1 MRNLLIASEGIPYI
15 IVTAIILVF
24 LVMLSLWS
32 LVVTLPFLLFFIY
45 FFRNPKRNTKES
57 PDVFFSPADGRV
69 LSISKTGYND
79 RIGEQ
84 AVKISIFL
92 SIFNVHINRAPM
104 SGHVV
109 SQTYRPGK
117 FLPAFKSHAS
127 EINERNEICFGN
139 DKCKFIV
146 NQITGF
152 VARRIVSDL
161 SDQSHVT
168 QHQRIGM
175 IKFGSCT
182 ELIIPEYCIMHVN
195 EGQKVKGAETV
206 LASLDQSFNI

>member
-1 MRNLLIASEGIPYI
+1 MRNLIIASEGIPYI
-15 IVTAIILVF
+15 LAAAIVAV
-24 LVMLSLWS
+24 VLSLFS
-32 LVVTLPFLLFFIY
+32 LWTLCFTIPLVLFFIY
-45 FFRNPKRNTKES
+45 FFRNPQRNTQEN
-57 PDVFFSPADGRV
+57 PAAFFSPADGKI
-69 LSISKTGYND
+69 LSISEIGYHEN
-79 RIGEQ
+79 IGEK